1 MPLEN
6 LYNPQFV
13 KQLFDE
19 MAATYGVINL
29 ISSFGFCQRWR
40 KQCVRQVTIKP
51 GMVVFDL
58 MTGMG
63 ECWHLVNHTLLNT
76 GTVVALDLS
85 SAMCQ
90 RGGLWRHSLPLLD
103 IGIVQQDIL
112 CNGLAANGADCIISS
127 FGLKTFSLEQ
137 QCTLAAEVQR
147 ILKPG
152 GVVSFVEISVPPN
165 FLLRILYLFYLKY
178 CIPLIGK
185 LFLGNPDNYRLLGIY
200 TKNFGDCSAFAT
212 ALARAGL
219 QVTRL
224 SFFFG
229 CATGVRAVKPGASS
243 LAKEPAVS
251 ASP

>member
-1 MPLEN
+1 MEN
-6 LYNPQFV
+6 LYNSQFV

-19 MAATYGVINL
+19 MAATYGWVNL

-63 ECWHLVNHTLLNT
+63 ECWHLVNYDLRNI
-76 GTVVALDLS
+76 GAVVALDLS
-85 SAMCQ
+85 SAMCR
-90 RGGLWRHSLPLLD
+90 RGGLQRRFLPSLDLS
-103 IGIVQQDIL
+103 IVQQDIL
-112 CNGLAANGADCIISS
+112 YNGLAANSADCIISS

-137 QCTLAAEVQR
+137 QHILATEVQR
-147 ILKPG
+147 LLKPG
-152 GVVSFVEISVPPN
+152 GVASFVEISVPPSL
-165 FLLRILYLFYLKY
+165 LLRLPYLFYLQY

-200 TKNFGDCSAFAT
+200 TEKFGDCSAFAT
-212 ALARAGL
+212 ALAHCGL
-219 QVTRL
+219 QVTRC

-229 CATGVRAVKPGASS
+229 CATGIYAVKSREERLGYT
-243 LAKEPAVS
+243 E
-251 ASP
+251 